1 MTTATN
7 TPAAT
12 LDAKKLPGVLAG
24 AIVVG
29 ALAAV
34 AATAF
39 LVIVEKS
46 QEFVF
51 HELPAAVGLNHAP
64 WWWAAVLLVIAA
76 TVVMLAQRMR
86 GATGSGPLTG
96 FHFDVPLVNV
106 PAILLAAFASLVG
119 GVALGPEAPLIVI
132 GTSVA
137 AILGARRAP
146 EMKQAMMFIGGAA
159 AISAVF
165 GNPFITA
172 FMILE
177 FMALGVAPVV
187 LLLPVLTGL
196 ASAYLV
202 SIGLWGI
209 PGLGV
214 HSLSVPG
221 LPSYP
226 VIEPGDLLAG
236 AIIAVVAGAIALAT
250 RKAGSAVDA
259 LAKRSPAS
267 ALFGAAIVTTL
278 VLMLGELVFGVN
290 QDQILFSGN
299 SGMGTLIAQTS
310 ITTVLFILFGKAVVY
325 SAALGSGFR
334 GGPIFP
340 VTFLGVAV
348 GVLGSLIF
356 PDANVSA
363 LAAAGIAA
371 SAAAFL
377 KLPATSALLGA
388 LLIAGAGAAIAP
400 FAIFGSVIGF
410 AIRLASDS
418 LVAKASAAASGVTAS

>member
-1 MTTATN
+1 MTSTSTALTAPPN
-7 TPAAT
+7 PRQ
-12 LDAKKLPGVLAG
+12 LLAILGG

-29 ALAAV
+29 ALSAI

-39 LVIVEKS
+39 LLIVEKS

-64 WWWAAVLLVIAA
+64 WWWAGVLLVFAA
-76 TVVMLAQRMR
+76 VIVMLAQRMR
-86 GATGSGPLTG
+86 GATGAGPLTG

-146 EMKQAMMFIGGAA
+146 EMRQAMMFIGGAA

-165 GNPFITA
+165 GNPFNTA
-172 FMILE
+172 FMVLE
-177 FMALGVAPVV
+177 FMALGVAPVA

-196 ASAYLV
+196 ASGYLV
-202 SIGLWGI
+202 SLGLWGI

-214 HSLSVPG
+214 HTLSVAG
-221 LPSYP
+221 LPAYP
-226 VIEPGDLLAG
+226 EIEPGDLLAG
-236 AIIAVVAGAIALAT
+236 LAVAIVAAAIALAT
-250 RKAGSAVDA
+250 RKAGGVVDV
-259 LAKRSPAS
+259 LAQRSPAT
-267 ALFGAAIVTTL
+267 ALFGAALITTL
-278 VLMLGELVFGVN
+278 VLLLGETVFGVN

-310 ITTVLFILFGKAVVY
+310 VATVLFILFGKAVVY

-377 KLPATSALLGA
+377 KLPATSALLGV
-388 LLIAGAGAAIAP
+388 LLIAGAGETIAP
-400 FAIFGSVIGF
+400 FAIMGAVIGF

-418 LVAKASAAASGVTAS
+418 RSLQTGKQSEPS

>member
-1 MTTATN
+1 MTSTSTALTAPPN
-7 TPAAT
+7 PRQ
-12 LDAKKLPGVLAG
+12 LLAILGG

-29 ALAAV
+29 ALSAI

-39 LVIVEKS
+39 LLIVEKS

-64 WWWAAVLLVIAA
+64 WWWAGVLLVFAA
-76 TVVMLAQRMR
+76 VIVMLAQRMR
-86 GATGSGPLTG
+86 GATGAGPLTG

-146 EMKQAMMFIGGAA
+146 EMRQAMMFIGGAA

-177 FMALGVAPVV
+177 FMALGVAPVA

-202 SIGLWGI
+202 SLGLWGI

-214 HSLSVPG
+214 HTLSVAG
-221 LPSYP
+221 LPAYP
-226 VIEPGDLLAG
+226 EIEPGDLLAG
-236 AIIAVVAGAIALAT
+236 LAVAIVAAAIALAT
-250 RKAGSAVDA
+250 RKAGGVVDV
-259 LAKRSPAS
+259 LAQRSPAT
-267 ALFGAAIVTTL
+267 ALFGAALITTL
-278 VLMLGELVFGVN
+278 VLLLGETVFGVN

-299 SGMGTLIAQTS
+299 TGMASLIAQTS
-310 ITTVLFILFGKAVVY
+310 VATVLFILVGKAVVY

-377 KLPATSALLGA
+377 KLPATSALLGV
-388 LLIAGAGAAIAP
+388 LLIAGAGETIAP
-400 FAIFGSVIGF
+400 FSIMGAVIGF

-418 LVAKASAAASGVTAS
+418 RTLQAGKQPEPS

>member
-1 MTTATN
+1 
-7 TPAAT
+7 
-12 LDAKKLPGVLAG
+12 LGVLGG

-39 LVIVEKS
+39 LLIVETS

-51 HELPAAVGLNHAP
+51 HELPQAVGLSHAP
-64 WWWAAVLLVIAA
+64 WWWAGVLLVLAA
-76 TVVMLAQRMR
+76 AIVMLAQRMP

-96 FHFDVPLVNV
+96 FHFDVPLANV
-106 PAILLAAFASLVG
+106 PAILLAAIASLVG

-132 GTSVA
+132 GTSVG
-137 AILGARRAP
+137 AILGAKRAP
-146 EMKQAMMFIGGAA
+146 TLRTAMMFIGGAA

-177 FMALGVAPVV
+177 FMAFGVAPVA
-187 LLLPVLTGL
+187 LLLPMLTGL
-196 ASAYLV
+196 ASSYLV

-214 HSLSVPG
+214 HTLAVPG
-221 LPSYP
+221 LPAYP
-226 VIEPGDLLAG
+226 EIEPGDLLAG
-236 AIIAVVAGAIALAT
+236 IAVALIAGAIAVAT
-250 RKAGSAVDA
+250 RKAGAAVDA
-259 LAKRSPAS
+259 LAKRSSAA
-267 ALFGAAIVTTL
+267 ALFGAAAVSTL
-278 VLMLGELVFGVN
+278 VLMLGETVFGIN

-299 SGMGTLIAQTS
+299 SGMGALIAQTS
-310 ITTVLFILFGKAVVY
+310 IATVLFILMGKAVVY

-388 LLIAGAGAAIAP
+388 VLIAGTGGQIAP
-400 FAIFGSVIGF
+400 FAILGAVVGF
-410 AIRLASDS
+410 AIRLASDARTQRAVGS
-418 LVAKASAAASGVTAS
+418 QSPV

>member
-1 MTTATN
+1 MTSTTATV
-7 TPAAT
+7 PT
-12 LDAKKLPGVLAG
+12 LPKIRQLLGVLSG
-24 AIVVG
+24 AVLVG
-29 ALAAV
+29 ALAAI

-39 LVIVEKS
+39 LLIVEKS

-51 HELPAAVGLNHAP
+51 HELPAAVGLGHAP
-64 WWWAAVLLVIAA
+64 WWWSGVLLVLAA
-76 TVVMLAQRMR
+76 AIVMLAQRMR

-137 AILGARRAP
+137 AILGAKRAP
-146 EMKQAMMFIGGAA
+146 EMRQAMMFIGGAA

-177 FMALGVAPVV
+177 FMALGVAPVA

-196 ASAYLV
+196 ASSYLV

-214 HSLSVPG
+214 HSLTVPG
-221 LPSYP
+221 LPAYP
-226 VIEPGDLLAG
+226 EIEPGDLLAG
-236 AIIAVVAGAIALAT
+236 LAVALIAGIIALAT
-250 RKAGSAVDA
+250 RKAGAGVDA
-259 LAKRSPAS
+259 LAQRSPAT
-267 ALFGAAIVTTL
+267 ALFGAALVTTV
-278 VLMLGELVFGVN
+278 VLMLGETVFGVN
-290 QDQILFSGN
+290 QVQILFSGN
-299 SGMGTLIAQTS
+299 TGMSTLIAQTS
-310 ITTVLFILFGKAVVY
+310 IATVLFILFGKAVVY

-377 KLPATSALLGA
+377 KLPATSALLGV
-388 LLIAGAGAAIAP
+388 LLIAGAGETIAP
-400 FAIFGSVIGF
+400 FAIMGAVIGF

-418 LVAKASAAASGVTAS
+418 RTLQAGKQPEPS